1 MICVN
6 SQEHLRKLEEW
17 YQQCYEQA
25 CPSHRDSD
33 YGQQQLLL
41 FPKAR
46 QMLQRYIQAL
56 NCLDKS
62 FIADFSQ
69 NCPAPIES
77 AQFYWEIALI
87 YFNITLELAW
97 TVLEIFAHIIVPE
110 IHCKNELEISIIEK
124 AKEYLD
130 YIESNVKA
138 PNNDGTKRAWE
149 YYGQLSGNDVFR
161 DTIAIWEAYS
171 NGEHLLRYRYNY
183 IKHRGTYGFYEKT
196 KPTPQFYMQ
205 KGDEHFLMDNND
217 TIEWLKLSTVQEQ
230 LQNFEIDELYPY
242 IKNIMQTILHGFYS
256 SYE

>member
-1 MICVN
+1 MN
-6 SQEHLRKLEEW
+6 SQEHLRELEEW
-17 YQQCYEQA
+17 YQQCYKQA
-25 CPSHRDSD
+25 WPSQRDND

-62 FIADFSQ
+62 FIADFST

-77 AQFYWEIALI
+77 AQFHWEIALI

-97 TVLEIFAHIIVPE
+97 GVLETFAHIPE
-110 IHCKNELEISIIEK
+110 IHCNNELEISIIDK

-138 PNNDGTKRAWE
+138 PDNDGTKRAWE

-161 DTIAIWEAYS
+161 DTIAVWEAYS
-171 NGEHLLRYRYNY
+171 NGDHLLRQQYNH
-183 IKHRGTYGFYEKT
+183 IKHRGAYRFYEKT
-196 KPTPQFYMQ
+196 KPTPQFYMK
-205 KGDEHFLMDNND
+205 KGSEHFLMDNND
-217 TIEWLKLSTVQEQ
+217 TEKWLNLPTVQKQ
-230 LQNFEIDELYPY
+230 LQNFEIDVLYPY
-242 IKNIMQTILHGFYS
+242 IKNIMQTILHGFCS